1 MRLFIGLDPGAVSG
15 AWGVINHHGDY
26 VASGGI
32 PNEGGRIKALRLRD
46 QLGHVIGSNDA
57 IFVVEDVHSMPGQ
70 GVASTFT
77 FARAV
82 GAIEAVTELF
92 RDPWFIVRPQRWK
105 ADMGVTSDKNTSLE
119 LARQLWKTAPLTR
132 KKDHGVAEALLLA
145 EWLRRQEL

>member
-15 AWGVINHHGDY
+15 AWGVVNHHGDY
-26 VASGGI
+26 VASGEI
-32 PNEGGRIKALRLRD
+32 PNEDGRIKALQLRD
-46 QLGHVIGSNDA
+46 QLGHVIGSHDA
-57 IFVVEDVHSMPGQ
+57 IFVVEDVHSMPKQ

-119 LARQLWKTAPLTR
+119 LARTLWTTAPLTR

-145 EWLRRQEL
+145 EWIRRQEL